1 MNYRDVFF
9 RYMAQTSGFPLALEI
24 EKAEGVY
31 MYGSDGKAYLD
42 LISGISVSVLGH
54 RHPEVIRAVKDQ
66 VDRYMHLMVYGEFV
80 QSPQIG
86 LAELLVKNL
95 PSSLD
100 NVYLVNSG
108 SEAIEGALKLAK
120 RYSGR
125 EEIVAF
131 ENAYHGSSH
140 GALSVTGHEGIKS
153 AFRPLLPNVHHIP
166 FGLTETLDKIT
177 EQTACVVAETI
188 QGEAGAIVPEADFM
202 KALRRRC
209 DETGALLILDE
220 IQAGMGRT
228 GKLWA
233 FSHFSI
239 EPDIL
244 TLAKGLGGGMPVG
257 AFIAGKEIMQCLA
270 EKPALGHITTFGGNA
285 VCAAAAKATLQTII
299 DHKLWENAALQEQNF
314 RKLLK
319 NPHIRRIKGKGLLLA
334 LEFDSF
340 HQCKKIIDRCIAK
353 GLLTDWFLFAGN
365 CLRIAP
371 PLIISTAE
379 VKKACDIILQ
389 AVEEN
394 IY

>member
-95 PSSLD
+95 PPSLD

-177 EQTACVVAETI
+177 ERTACVVAETI

-233 FSHFSI
+233 FSHFNI

>member
-95 PSSLD
+95 PPSLD

-125 EEIVAF
+125 KEIVAF

-140 GALSVTGHEGIKS
+140 GALSVTGHEGIKR